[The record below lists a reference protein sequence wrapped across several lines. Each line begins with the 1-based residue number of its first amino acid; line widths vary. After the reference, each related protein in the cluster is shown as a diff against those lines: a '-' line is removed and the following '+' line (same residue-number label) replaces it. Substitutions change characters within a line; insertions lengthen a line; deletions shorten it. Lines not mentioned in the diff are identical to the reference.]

1 MGKGR
6 FFMGKRDG
14 FTLLE
19 VLVVVVVMMLLMAFA
34 FRLSGVTGDA
44 KNKSVTVARLQA
56 LSAAIEEF
64 RAEYGQYPP
73 AMGTWTLFPRMR
85 SSSFKTGLLKEDILQ
100 SSNYKDMFEMGLF
113 MYLQIYNGSTITP
126 SDDIKQIYDDELGP
140 QGRERILRNVD
151 ETVRDYLPSDYSK
164 SFDDQRS
171 SRDKKFAK
179 RIKPFLDKAG
189 VYVASNFSPKNPKDK
204 PKTIKD
210 KCVFIKATDG
220 WGEDICYECPPPYT
234 SYILYSKGKDRNA
247 YKDDPLDMTK
257 KENKDNIF
265 GGVGNL

>member
-6 FFMGKRDG
+6 FVMGKRDG

-34 FRLSGVTGDA
+34 FRLSRVTQDA
-44 KNKSVTVARLQA
+44 KAKSVTVARLQA

-64 RAEYGQYPP
+64 HAEYGQYPP
-73 AMGTWTLFPRMR
+73 ATGTWSLFPRMR

-100 SSNYKDMFEMGLF
+100 SSNYEGMFVMGLF
-113 MYLQIYNGSTITP
+113 MYLQIYNGSSITP

-140 QGRERILRNVD
+140 QGRERILRDVD
-151 ETVRDYLPSDYSK
+151 QAVRDYLPSDYSK
-164 SFDDQRS
+164 NFDDQRS

-189 VYVASNFSPKNPKDK
+189 ILVAPNFSSKNPKDK
-204 PKTIKD
+204 PKTIRE
-210 KCVFIKATDG
+210 KCVYIRAADG

-234 SYILYSKGKDRNA
+234 SYILYSKGKDRK

-257 KENKDNIF
+257 EENKDNIF